1 MDANSAIIW
10 TEKIMFKRRP
20 ARELELPPM
29 AASNAQAFEV
39 LRAWT
44 APGEA
49 QEVVLKTTWKNPGTW
64 GLMLADI
71 ARHAANAYANE
82 GHDREE
88 ALRQIR
94 QMMNAEFADPTDE
107 PRKVS

>member
-1 MDANSAIIW
+1 
-10 TEKIMFKRRP
+10 MFKKIL
-20 ARELELPPM
+20 ARELKLPPM
-29 AASNAQAFEV
+29 AVANAQAFEV

-49 QEVVLKTTWKNPGTW
+49 QEVVLKTTRKNPGTW

-71 ARHAANAYANE
+71 ARRAANAYANE

-88 ALRQIR
+88 ALR
-94 QMMNAEFADPTDE
+94 
-107 PRKVS
+107 